1 MSLGGLGGLWSIL
14 LVLVGGWL
22 SLQSR
27 FFETLTWSESG
38 YNLYFRIAV
47 AGLLCFLVG
56 LAAIAPYIL
65 SSALASSCSGEQG
78 ERLSAF
84 FVVFYQ
90 CHEVIFAISS
100 WASLFVGMFVW
111 AASIPLA
118 WTKKHPLL
126 WMVKRRINKI
136 LEKNEFERLV
146 MHSIKAETLLLV
158 TMDSRK
164 SYVGLPAD
172 TFDLGHPDTAKK
184 YLRILPLL
192 SGHRNSFDMDFV
204 ITRDYLEVLS
214 DDSPE
219 DEEKWRNLEI
229 VIPVDKITS
238 LQQFDLDLYD
248 IFQQKNPTQKI
259 KDPPPPRN
267 SAPPPG

>member
-1 MSLGGLGGLWSIL
+1 MLA
-14 LVLVGGWL
+14 GGWL

-47 AGLLCFLVG
+47 GGLLCFLAG
-56 LAAIAPYIL
+56 LAVTTPYIL
-65 SSALASSCSGEQG
+65 SSTLISSCSGG
-78 ERLSAF
+78 LSGSSPAF
-84 FVVFYQ
+84 FIVVYQ
-90 CHEVIFAISS
+90 CREVIFTISS
-100 WASLFVGMFVW
+100 WASPFVGLFVW
-111 AASIPLA
+111 AASIPL
-118 WTKKHPLL
+118 TLTQKHPLL
-126 WMVKRRINKI
+126 WMVNRRINKI
-136 LEKNEFERLV
+136 LRKNEFERLV
-146 MHSIKAETLLLV
+146 MHSIKAESLLLV
-158 TMDSRK
+158 TLDSRK

-192 SGHRNSFDMDFV
+192 SGYRNSSDMDFV

-219 DEEKWRNLEI
+219 NEEKWRNLEI
-229 VIPVDKITS
+229 VIPVDKITT
-238 LQQFDLDLYD
+238 LQEFDLDLYD
-248 IFQQKNPTQKI
+248 LFQQKTPPQI

-267 SAPPPG
+267 SAPPPGWRRG